1 MPTYKHFINNI
12 IVLTLFPCPKTMK
25 TMINLLYYCDL
36 NLELVIKVKAQEG
49 K

>member
-25 TMINLLYYCDL
+25 TMINL
-36 NLELVIKVKAQEG
+36 ELVIKVKAQEG

>member
-1 MPTYKHFINNI
+1 MPTYKHFISNI

-25 TMINLLYYCDL
+25 TLINLLYYYDL
-36 NLELVIKVKAQEG
+36 DLELVIKVKAREG